1 MATDPPERRRRTLL
15 PDDGQAVVRRAGE
28 VAADLI
34 RAAILRGDLG
44 PGERL
49 KEGALARDLGISRTP
64 IREALLILQGEG
76 LIDSS
81 PNRGAVVRDYTQT
94 ELRDIYELRAH
105 LESYAARRAA
115 TRIDEQRLEALR
127 ESCQRF
133 GDLRADGK
141 MEELTGENLRFHY
154 GVAEAAESPR
164 LMDFIRGAIEV
175 PLVNRSFFMFSAA
188 EADSSE
194 RHHRAITSALEARDP
209 ERAELLMKEHIFEG
223 RDFLVAHLR
232 EYRTGTRAPDAGS

>member
-1 MATDPPERRRRTLL
+1 MTTDSPENRRRSLL
-15 PDDGQAVVRRAGE
+15 PGDGQAVVRRAGE

-34 RAAILRGDLG
+34 RAAILRGDIA

-64 IREALLILQGEG
+64 IRDALLILQGEG
-76 LIDSS
+76 LIEST
-81 PNRGAVVRDYTQT
+81 PNRGAVVRDYSQT

-115 TRIDEQRLEALR
+115 TRIDEAGIEELK
-127 ESCQRF
+127 ESCDRF
-133 GDLRADGK
+133 RDLRNAGK
-141 MEELTGENLRFHY
+141 MEDLTEENLRFHY
-154 GVAEAAESPR
+154 RLAEAAESPR

-175 PLVNRSFFMFSAA
+175 PLVNRSFFLFSEA

-194 RHHRAITSALEARDP
+194 RHHRAIVSALEARDP
-209 ERAELLMKEHIFEG
+209 DRAEVVMKEHIFEG

-232 EYRTGTRAPDAGS
+232 EYRTSGQSGS